1 MARTMPDRVKD
12 QLTDRRVR
20 LDADTIID
28 AVLELAQDEP
38 QSRFTFKSLGEALD
52 VDPTAMYRHFRN
64 RDAILRAALDRLF
77 SMALAAATSPTEPLA
92 WRTRLELY
100 LNSLIEVFIK
110 YPSIGCDAFAT
121 DTFGQGELHT
131 IEFVL
136 GCLSDAGLSGDQLV
150 QYYGALE
157 SYTLGHGSGIAQEV
171 LAKPNSDGHEPW
183 IQAVGVASV
192 SGFPLIKEYRQRLLS
207 LDGINI
213 FAAGL
218 RAILDSAERE
228 GTKAPD
234 LS

>member
-1 MARTMPDRVKD
+1 MAQSRPDRGEE
-12 QLTDRRVR
+12 QLTDKRAR

-28 AVLELAQDEP
+28 AVLELARDEP
-38 QSRFTFKSLGEALD
+38 QSRFTFKSLGDALG

-77 SMALAAATSPTEPLA
+77 SMALAEATTGNAPLD
-92 WRTRLELY
+92 WRPRLERY
-100 LNSLIEVFIK
+100 FNSLVEIFIK

-136 GCLSDAGLSGDQLV
+136 GCLRDAGLSGDRLV
-150 QYYGALE
+150 HYYGALE

-183 IQAVGVASV
+183 LQAIAVASV
-192 SGFPLIKEYRQRLLS
+192 SGFPLIEEHRHRLLS
-207 LDGINI
+207 LDGLNV
-213 FAAGL
+213 FSAGL
-218 RAILDSAERE
+218 SAILDSAERE
-228 GTKAPD
+228 GAR
-234 LS
+234 

>member
-1 MARTMPDRVKD
+1 MAQHRPDRVEE
-12 QLTDRRVR
+12 QPTDRRVR
-20 LDADTIID
+20 LDADTIVD
-28 AVLELAQDEP
+28 AVLELARDEP
-38 QSRFTFKSLGEALD
+38 QSRFTFKSLGEALG
-52 VDPTAMYRHFRN
+52 VNPTAMYRHFRN

-77 SMALAAATSPTEPLA
+77 SMALAGATSADAPTA
-92 WRTRLELY
+92 WRPRLERY
-100 LNSLIEVFIK
+100 LNSLVDVFIK

-136 GCLSDAGLSGDQLV
+136 GCLRDAGLSGDRLV

-183 IQAVGVASV
+183 LQAVAVASV
-192 SGFPLIKEYRQRLLS
+192 RGFPLIQEHRHRLLS
-207 LDGINI
+207 LDGLNV

-218 RAILDSAERE
+218 GAILDSAERE
-228 GTKAPD
+228 GAR
-234 LS
+234 